1 MDKLSI
7 AKLKVSSIMTKNLI
21 TASPDV
27 TVEVAVRRMIDNDV
41 ECLPI
46 VNAKDEL
53 CGLITFRDVVK
64 KVVYTS
70 AFGWELTVDE
80 IMVKNVT
87 TISPDSTLLDTVK
100 IMKNRHLRRLPVVD
114 AGKKIVGLVTNFD
127 LALFGWESE

>member
-1 MDKLSI
+1 MDKLSM

-21 TASPDV
+21 TATPDIS
-27 TVEVAVRRMIDNDV
+27 VEVAVKRMIDNDV

-87 TISPDSTLLDTVK
+87 TINPDSTLLDTVK

-114 AGKKIVGLVTNFD
+114 AGKKLVGLVTNFD

>member
-7 AKLKVSSIMTKNLI
+7 AKLKVSNIMTKTLI
-21 TASPDV
+21 TATSDV

-46 VNAKDEL
+46 INARDEL

-80 IMVKNVT
+80 IMVKNIIT
-87 TISPDSTLLDTVK
+87 CSPDSTLLDIIK
-100 IMKNRHLRRLPVVD
+100 IMKNRHLRRIPVVD
-114 AGKKIVGLVTNFD
+114 TGNKLVGLVTNFD
-127 LALFGWESE
+127 LALFGWEAE

>member
-1 MDKLSI
+1 MDKLSL
-7 AKLKVSSIMTKNLI
+7 AKLKVSTIMTKNLI
-21 TASPDV
+21 TATSDE
-27 TVEVAVRRMIDNDV
+27 TVEVAVKRMIDNDV

-87 TISPDSTLLDTVK
+87 TINPDSTLLDTVK
-100 IMKNRHLRRLPVVD
+100 IMKNRHLRRLP
-114 AGKKIVGLVTNFD
+114 
-127 LALFGWESE
+127 

>member
-7 AKLKVSSIMTKNLI
+7 AKLKVSNIMTKTLI
-21 TASPDV
+21 TATSDV

-46 VNAKDEL
+46 VNEKGAL

-87 TISPDSTLLDTVK
+87 TVSPDSTLLDIIK

-114 AGKKIVGLVTNFD
+114 ASNKLVGLVTNFD
-127 LALFGWESE
+127 LALFGWELE